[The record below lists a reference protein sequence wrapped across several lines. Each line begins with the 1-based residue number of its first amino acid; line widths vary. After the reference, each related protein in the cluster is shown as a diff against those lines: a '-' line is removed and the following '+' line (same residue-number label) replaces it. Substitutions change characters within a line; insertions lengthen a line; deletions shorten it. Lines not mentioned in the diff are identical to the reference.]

1 MGERGSVQDVPGDQG
16 LGVGQFGGE
25 AGYLSVLLTGV
36 DCTWVCEVYWGRTDH
51 KEDDEVGGVGWQSGF
66 WESRI
71 QEWEQSSWQV
81 GHSPS
86 GQLPFCF

>member
-36 DCTWVCEVYWGRTDH
+36 DCTWVCGVYWGKD
-51 KEDDEVGGVGWQSGF
+51 
-66 WESRI
+66 
-71 QEWEQSSWQV
+71 
-81 GHSPS
+81 
-86 GQLPFCF
+86 

>member
-1 MGERGSVQDVPGDQG
+1 MWIVPGSVESIG
-16 LGVGQFGGE
+16 
-25 AGYLSVLLTGV
+25 
-36 DCTWVCEVYWGRTDH
+36 GRTDH
-51 KEDDEVGGVGWQSGF
+51 KEDDKVGGVGWQSGF